1 MISGDLK
8 NPQDLLEVL
17 SGIPQ
22 TKSGYLNLLS
32 KNIFLSLK
40 ITKST
45 VEGFFSNIETD
56 KVKNPLNALIF
67 ILSELL
73 YETEGYFSF
82 EEETAISGF
91 REVKEDIESLVIKS
105 TILRREIDEILP
117 LIITT
122 NVEFKSELPE
132 YNKKTLFE
140 VLTNADDVLEKL
152 RELKKFLE
160 EGKVEI
166 SEIKKVESIEEIGI
180 DYILESVEYKR
191 INLLKILE
199 SLKVS
204 NFTGFV
210 EIEGKEKE
218 IYTFFKNGEIF
229 GIYPV
234 SVEIFDYF
242 MEFYGDFK
250 ASIIKLNGDFIDTF
264 AQAFIGKPIIASESK
279 YISLGKLFLTLL
291 SLKENGIVKIVN
303 GKENYIYVF
312 REGKLLS
319 AKKTDRWD
327 DNWRILFP
335 KTDYIFLFKDIY
347 VANVNYLFY
356 LFLLNKL
363 KNLIVKYSL
372 FDELNQL
379 IFKIAEIPSLYI
391 KNGRINTIKVL
402 SKKEEKELLKI
413 FITIS
418 EKVIE
423 KIGKETFERELE
435 EEVKPYKDILKILNL
450 SSELYTREEFSDNL
464 FK

>member
-8 NPQDLLEVL
+8 SPQDLLEVL

-32 KNIFLSLK
+32 RNIFLSLK
-40 ITKST
+40 INKST

-82 EEETAISGF
+82 EEETAISSF

-105 TILRREIDEILP
+105 TILRREIDEILS

-122 NVEFKSELPE
+122 NVEFKSELSE

-140 VLTNADDVLEKL
+140 VLADTDDILEKL

-160 EGKVEI
+160 EGKVGI

-210 EIEGKEKE
+210 EIEGKERE

-234 SVEIFDYF
+234 SVDIFDHL

-250 ASIIKLNGDFIDTF
+250 ASIVKLNEEFIDTF
-264 AQAFIGKPIIASESK
+264 AQAFIGKPVIASESK

-291 SLKENGIVKIVN
+291 SLKE
-303 GKENYIYVF
+303 
-312 REGKLLS
+312 
-319 AKKTDRWD
+319 
-327 DNWRILFP
+327 
-335 KTDYIFLFKDIY
+335 
-347 VANVNYLFY
+347 
-356 LFLLNKL
+356 
-363 KNLIVKYSL
+363 
-372 FDELNQL
+372 
-379 IFKIAEIPSLYI
+379 
-391 KNGRINTIKVL
+391 
-402 SKKEEKELLKI
+402 
-413 FITIS
+413 
-418 EKVIE
+418 
-423 KIGKETFERELE
+423 
-435 EEVKPYKDILKILNL
+435 
-450 SSELYTREEFSDNL
+450 
-464 FK
+464 